1 MALSMYH
8 ASIPVFVRML
18 GNLSAILHKAEAYAA
33 ERKIE
38 PGVLLGARL
47 APDMHPLVRQ
57 VQIATDSVKGCAA
70 RLAGIEVPRYE
81 DSESSFAEVQARI
94 GKTQAFLESIA
105 AAQIDGSEDKPI
117 TLNFPGMELKFSGQ
131 DYLLNFVLP
140 NFYFHLTTAYAI
152 LRHNGLAIGKMDFL
166 GRP

>member
-1 MALSMYH
+1 MSLSMYS
-8 ASIPVFVRML
+8 ASIPVLLRML

-38 PGVLLGARL
+38 PSVLLNARL
-47 APDMHPLVRQ
+47 APDMLPLVSQ
-57 VQIATDSVKGCAA
+57 VQIASDNAKGCAA
-70 RLAGIEVPRYE
+70 RLAGLDIPSYA
-81 DSESSFAEVQARI
+81 DTESSFAELQARI
-94 GKTQAFLESIA
+94 AKTQAFLGSVT
-105 AAQIDGSEDKPI
+105 AAQVDGSEGKSI

-140 NFYFHLTTAYAI
+140 NFYFHVTTAYAI
-152 LRHNGLAIGKMDFL
+152 LRHSGLDIGKMDFL

>member
-1 MALSMYH
+1 MSLSMYH

-18 GNLSAILHKAEAYAA
+18 GNLSAILHKAEAYAT

-94 GKTQAFLESIA
+94 GKTQAFLQSIA